1 MYTLEPLI
9 SSVYRLSEIDLTQI
23 NAELGQLED
32 YDLVVEVNA
41 EPAEYTIAAVDSGF
55 TLVKYLGLMVGL
67 VNVAIVTPP
76 ESSRS
81 RFIARIINDEEALG
95 VVAKLEEFNAAYELL
110 DDRDIL
116 LLDGPLLT
124 EREGDGKLRALVDK
138 ALGTGHYVLSFT
150 KEVRLNRVI
159 NRLLKVDKPIN
170 EASLF
175 FTLLER
181 FRLRHRSRGL
191 LITTPVN
198 LQGEVVGFYMQ
209 AHGGSPPIYVEAT
222 GNVVKNPSVLSTVA
236 LMMSRENYP
245 IPLYIAD
252 KISKVSDELR
262 RWFIMALLRVG
273 SMSDVDPLLYRY
285 VRDVL
290 GYARGRN
297 LY

>member
-1 MYTLEPLI
+1 LYTLEPLI

-262 RWFIMALLRVG
+262 RWFIMALLRMG

>member
-138 ALGTGHYVLSFT
+138 ALSTGHYVLSFT

-262 RWFIMALLRVG
+262 RWFIMALLRMG

>member
-81 RFIARIINDEEALG
+81 RFIARIINDEETLG

-110 DDRDIL
+110 DDRGIL

-198 LQGEVVGFYMQ
+198 LQSEVVGFYMQ

-273 SMSDVDPLLYRY
+273 GMSDVDPLLYRY

>member
-9 SSVYRLSEIDLTQI
+9 GSVYRLSEIDLTQI
-23 NAELGQLED
+23 GAELEQLED
-32 YDLVVEVNA
+32 DELVVEVNA
-41 EPAEYTIAAVDSGF
+41 EPIDYTVAAVDSGF

-67 VNVAIVTPP
+67 INVAMVLPP

-81 RFIARIINDEEALG
+81 RFIARIINDERSLG
-95 VVAKLEEFNAAYELL
+95 VVAKLEELNATHELL
-110 DDRDIL
+110 DDRDVVL
-116 LLDGPLLT
+116 VDGPLLT
-124 EREGDGKLRALVDK
+124 EGEGDGRLRALVNK
-138 ALGTGHYVLSFT
+138 ALGTGRYVLSFT

-159 NRLLKVDKPIN
+159 NRLLKADKPIN

-175 FTLLER
+175 FALLER
-181 FRLRHRSRGL
+181 FRLRHGSRSV

-209 AHGGSPPIYVEAT
+209 AHGGSPPVYVEAT
-222 GNVVKNPSVLSTVA
+222 SNVIKNLSVLGTVA

-285 VRDVL
+285 IRDVL

>member
-262 RWFIMALLRVG
+262 RWFIMALLRMG

>member
-1 MYTLEPLI
+1 LYTLEPLI